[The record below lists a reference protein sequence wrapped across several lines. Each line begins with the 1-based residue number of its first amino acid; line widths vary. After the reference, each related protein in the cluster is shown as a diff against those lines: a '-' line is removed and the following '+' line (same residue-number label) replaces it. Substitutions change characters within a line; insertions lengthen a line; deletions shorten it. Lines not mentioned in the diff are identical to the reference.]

1 LQDEFIP
8 LTGREKP
15 PQGFSHRIPYLP
27 PPPFRIEED
36 NQFMV
41 TVGVHVSIAKSI
53 DLAVDRA
60 KEIGCDTFQIFSR
73 SPRGWS
79 YKDLAEEQIRAFRD
93 KMAMSGI
100 RVPVD
105 HMPYLP
111 NLASPKG
118 EHYRRSIDTLKAE
131 LFRSGQLG
139 IPYLVTHL
147 GHYHD
152 EGKEGGYAGVT
163 GAVNEAFSVVK
174 NDVMLLLETTA
185 GEKNTVG
192 GTFEDIRRIMEGVSE
207 EKRVGVC
214 FDTCHTFVGGYE
226 LRTPEGLGETMDH
239 FDEVIGLTRLK
250 VVHLNDAKG
259 DFGSHWDRH
268 EHIGMGTIGE
278 DGFRNILSH
287 PVFARLPLICETPVD
302 GRRDDVGNI
311 LKVRELAGGEGFPP
325 AGKDRREEGR
335 ANPAGFHSA
344 RERRKGPGAGKGRQ
358 SRTA

>member
-1 LQDEFIP
+1 
-8 LTGREKP
+8 
-15 PQGFSHRIPYLP
+15 
-27 PPPFRIEED
+27 
-36 NQFMV
+36 MV

-73 SPRGWS
+73 SPRGWRF
-79 YKDLAEEQIRAFRD
+79 KDLTREQVKTFRE
-93 KMAMSGI
+93 KMEKSGI
-100 RVPVD
+100 AVPVD

-118 EHYRRSIDTLKAE
+118 EHYGRSVQTLKAE
-131 LFRSGQLG
+131 LGRSGQLG

-147 GHYHD
+147 GHYHG
-152 EGKEGGYAGVT
+152 EGKEGGYAGVI
-163 GAVNEAFSVVK
+163 GAIADAFSAVD

-192 GTFEDIRRIMEGVSE
+192 GTFEDIRHILDGIHET
-207 EKRVGVC
+207 KRVGVC

-226 LRTPEGLGETMDH
+226 LRTPEGLGETLDH
-239 FDEVIGLTRLK
+239 FDEVIGLALMK

-278 DGFRNILSH
+278 KGFWNILRN
-287 PVFARLPLICETPVD
+287 PVFSRLPLICETPVD
-302 GRRDDVGNI
+302 DRRDDVGNI
-311 LKVRELAGGEGFPP
+311 QAVRELAGDERFPT
-325 AGKDRREEGR
+325 AGKERGEEER
-335 ANPAGFHSA
+335 APARFRSA
-344 RERRKGPGAGKGRQ
+344 RERRKASGTAKGRP
-358 SRTA
+358 SRPA